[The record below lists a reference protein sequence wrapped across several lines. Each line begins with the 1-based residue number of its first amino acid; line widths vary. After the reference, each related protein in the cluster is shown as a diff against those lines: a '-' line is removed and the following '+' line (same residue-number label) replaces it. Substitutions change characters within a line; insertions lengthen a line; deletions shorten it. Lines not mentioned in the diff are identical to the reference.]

1 MGLLFCMNIAPI
13 LMLEASHSTSK
24 AFLKSGKAKI
34 GATQSLSLNKLKAL
48 SCSTSYLNLTF
59 SQF

>member
-1 MGLLFCMNIAPI
+1 
-13 LMLEASHSTSK
+13 MLEASHSTSK

-34 GATQSLSLNKLKAL
+34 GATQSLFLNKLKAL